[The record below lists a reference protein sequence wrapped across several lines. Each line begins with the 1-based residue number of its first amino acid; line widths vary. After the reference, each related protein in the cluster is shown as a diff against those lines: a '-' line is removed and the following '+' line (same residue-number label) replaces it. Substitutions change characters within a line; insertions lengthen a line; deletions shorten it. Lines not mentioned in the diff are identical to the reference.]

1 MNMDQWVAENKLIVL
16 GWSHD
21 LNMKALLEGP
31 APCTMKQLLLAI
43 SLHLMFKITY
53 TQTFPIHFRR
63 DFLMRKQ
70 LVASL
75 KLLQ

>member
-1 MNMDQWVAENKLIVL
+1 MDQWVAENKLIVS
-16 GWSHD
+16 GWSRD
-21 LNMKALLEGP
+21 LNVKAPLHVATIKRL
-31 APCTMKQLLLAI
+31 
-43 SLHLMFKITY
+43 SLHLMFRITN
-53 TQTFPIHFRR
+53 TRRFSIHFRR